1 MSNNIF
7 YITVIISAII
17 LIGLIFTHFFA
28 GHKVKG
34 LLLAAFGLFCSS
46 LGYVIGVLFP
56 LVSDL
61 LFVANILFIVGLLF
75 FYLSTQRLLRR
86 NINVIEALIIS
97 VTFTIL
103 LAVFQYVFPILTLR
117 QIIVSVVII
126 YISLRQV
133 YLLVP
138 RLKIQPGPYLYA
150 YLILTSVVIILQ
162 TLRLFLIAFGVNNNI
177 IPNSTLTANNLIL
190 IVNAA
195 VFVLLALVIIVTTS
209 ILTRNQLIR
218 EHQMLEDWATTD
230 YLTRLPNRRKL
241 YQYVETLI
249 SQNIAFAVVIC
260 DIDGFKSINDQ
271 YGHLVGDA
279 VLMEY
284 TRRLNVIKD
293 ANTFMARFGGDEFV
307 FIFSEFEDEGA
318 LTRKIITS
326 LKLQNIKVDNKEYNF
341 EIKSSAGVALYPR
354 DGKMIGE
361 LLRKADHA
369 LYKIKVTNRNTVGF
383 FKIEDE

>member
-341 EIKSSAGVALYPR
+341 EIKSSAGVALYPS